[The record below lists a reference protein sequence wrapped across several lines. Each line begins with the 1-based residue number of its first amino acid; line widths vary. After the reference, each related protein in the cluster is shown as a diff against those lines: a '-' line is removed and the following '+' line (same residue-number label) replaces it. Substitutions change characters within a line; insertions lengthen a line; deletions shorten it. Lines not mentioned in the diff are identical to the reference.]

1 MDTEEELE
9 IVKERL
15 STSSTPN
22 TNSLNMMTRASSS
35 RMSSSKRK
43 YEISQDLRE
52 ITIYHY
58 FIT

>member
-22 TNSLNMMTRASSS
+22 TNTLNMITRASSS
-35 RMSSSKRK
+35 RISSSKRNKK
-43 YEISQDLRE
+43 YHKI
-52 ITIYHY
+52 
-58 FIT
+58 

>member
-22 TNSLNMMTRASSS
+22 TNSLNMMTRVSSS

-43 YEISQDLRE
+43 SKIFLEIMM
-52 ITIYHY
+52 
-58 FIT
+58 